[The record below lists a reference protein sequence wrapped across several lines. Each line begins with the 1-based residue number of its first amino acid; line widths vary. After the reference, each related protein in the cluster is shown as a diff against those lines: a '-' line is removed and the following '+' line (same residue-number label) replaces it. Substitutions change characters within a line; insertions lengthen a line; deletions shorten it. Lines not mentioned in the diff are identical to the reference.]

1 MRAQRSTTSR
11 REGAR
16 RPPLGGRAPNLTTI
30 SPDSERNTALAEH
43 KHQQEQFSQYVKATA
58 GASSADELA
67 KLAKPR
73 DDGVISAEEFESQ
86 KAKLLA

>member
-1 MRAQRSTTSR
+1 M
-11 REGAR
+11 
-16 RPPLGGRAPNLTTI
+16 
-30 SPDSERNTALAEH
+30 AEH